1 MLIGIA
7 TAKGAPGTTTLAVAL
22 GLASGGAVLVEAD
35 PHGGSLA
42 PRTGLRFDPG
52 ATSLAAA
59 ARHELTIEL
68 LAEHLQSLAPRLGA
82 LTAPSDPRAARH
94 AFGVLG
100 DHLPAVLR
108 SVSDVHGLFDLG
120 RLDSESPMRPLARA
134 LDALVLLAP
143 PSLEGID
150 ALLIRLAALEELRE
164 HSVLVTTGD
173 GPYRPEECAT
183 ALSLPLAGHLP
194 RDDAAASALW
204 RSLALEGIRR
214 RPFGR
219 AIADLTA
226 ALGMAP
232 ADSKARD
239 PKEKE
244 EEQPVAEVDV
254 LLTRDGLSETTMDG
268 VGR

>member
-7 TAKGAPGTTTLAVAL
+7 SAKGAPGATTLAIAL
-22 GLASGGAVLVEAD
+22 GLSSGGAVLVEAD
-35 PHGGSLA
+35 PSGGALA

-59 ARHELTIEL
+59 ARHELSIEL

-82 LTAPSDPRAARH
+82 LAAPSDPRAARH
-94 AFGVLG
+94 AFGVLS
-100 DHLPAVLR
+100 DRIPAVLR
-108 SVSDVHGLFDLG
+108 TVADVHGIFDLG
-120 RLDSESPMRPLARA
+120 RFDPDSPVRPLARA
-134 LDALVLLAP
+134 LDLLVLLAP

-150 ALLIRLAALEELRE
+150 ALATRLTALEELRE
-164 HSVLVTTGD
+164 RAVLVTTGD
-173 GPYRPEECAT
+173 GPYRPDECAS

-204 RSLALEGIRR
+204 RSLDLDGTRR

-219 AIADLTA
+219 AVADLTV

-232 ADSKARD
+232 GD
-239 PKEKE
+239 PAAH
-244 EEQPVAEVDV
+244 QAEVV
-254 LLTRDGLSETTMDG
+254 GQPLVEVDGLLPPDAMSPSAMDG
-268 VGR
+268 VAR